1 MSDTHRIPS
10 SFPVNYEVS
19 SGFDHPSVLVEQAG
33 EKSPLIP
40 PVVTTKVYFRRWY
53 ILIAFS
59 LSSAIQN
66 WVWNTWGPIASSSED
81 AFGWTD
87 STIALLSNWGPIA
100 YIIAAFPLSWLID
113 VKGIRWAT
121 LCMSFLIAVGTG
133 LRCITSD
140 PTKATWLIHVGQ
152 FLNGVAG
159 PVGMGGPPVVS
170 AEWFPPHQ
178 RTTSTA
184 ISVVISTLGIATSF
198 LLGPYLVPD
207 RKNSNQTHS
216 NYSSS
221 QLNFSKESSYLINLS
236 DGSKAIQDTRDDI
249 MLYMYIAF
257 GVSVFVFLLILI
269 YFPNKPPLPPSVSAS
284 VERLDFSSG
293 FKRLIR
299 NVTFW
304 QISLVYGVSLGVYG
318 CWSGVLDVNL
328 KSHNISE
335 TEAGF
340 LGFYGVIAG
349 FSALFVGRLADIFS
363 RHMKKYL
370 ITLYILA
377 GISFAVFTLAL
388 YGTIPF
394 STAIMYTTLILV
406 GLLLS
411 ASTPLFYETCCEATY
426 PVAEGITNFALTLMN
441 NIGGLV
447 FLLIQMIPNIGTMW
461 ENWCLL
467 GSIVFCLPVLFFLRD
482 NYNRLKVDEESER
495 NTADSSTNISS

>member
-40 PVVTTKVYFRRWY
+40 SVVTTKVYFKRWY
-53 ILIAFS
+53 VLIVFS
-59 LSSAIQN
+59 IGAALQGFI
-66 WVWNTWGPIASSSED
+66 WNTWGPIASASED

-113 VKGIRWAT
+113 VKGIRWAS
-121 LCMSFLIAVGTG
+121 LCMSFLVALGTG

-140 PTKATWLIHVGQ
+140 PTTATWLIHIGQ
-152 FLNGVAG
+152 LLNGVAG
-159 PVGMGGPPVVS
+159 PVSMGGPPVVS

-178 RTTSTA
+178 RTTATA
-184 ISVVISTLGIATSF
+184 LSIIISSLGVGASF

-207 RKNSNQTHS
+207 RQNSNQTHS
-216 NYSSS
+216 KNSSS
-221 QLNFSKESSYLINLS
+221 QSYFSKESLYLS
-236 DGSKAIQDTRDDI
+236 DNSKTIQDTRDDI
-249 MLYMYIAF
+249 MLYMYIGF
-257 GVSVFVFLLILI
+257 GVSAFVFFLILI

-304 QISLVYGVSLGVYG
+304 QISLVYGVSIGVYN
-318 CWSGVLDVNL
+318 CWAGVLDVNL

-335 TEAGF
+335 TEAGW
-340 LGFYGVIAG
+340 LGFYGILAG
-349 FSALFVGRLADIFS
+349 CVSGLFVARLADIFS

-370 ITLYILA
+370 ITLFVLA
-377 GISFAVFTLAL
+377 GISFAVFALVL
-388 YGTIPF
+388 YGMIPF
-394 STAIMYTTLILV
+394 STAIIYATLILV

-467 GSIVFCLPVLFFLRD
+467 GAIVFCLPVLFFLRD
-482 NYNRLKVDEESER
+482 NYNRLEVDESSVR

>member
-10 SFPVNYEVS
+10 SFPMNYDSS
-19 SGFDHPSVLVEQAG
+19 SGFDHSADLVDQAG
-33 EKSPLIP
+33 EK
-40 PVVTTKVYFRRWY
+40 VTTKVYFRRWY
-53 ILIAFS
+53 ILIAFAIG
-59 LSSAIQN
+59 SAVQSG
-66 WVWNTWGPIASSSED
+66 VWNTWGPIASASED

-87 STIALLSNWGPIA
+87 STIALLSNWGPIS

-159 PVGMGGPPVVS
+159 PIAMGGPPMVS

-178 RTTSTA
+178 RTTATS
-184 ISVVISTLGIATSF
+184 ILFVISTLGIGSSF

-221 QLNFSKESSYLINLS
+221 QLNFSNESSYIVNLS
-236 DGSKAIQDTRDDI
+236 DDPTAIAATIRKDI

-284 VERLDFSSG
+284 VGRLDFSSG

-304 QISLVYGVSLGVYG
+304 QISWVYGVSLGIYNG
-318 CWSGVLDVNL
+318 WSGVLDVNL

-349 FSALFVGRLADIFS
+349 FSALIVARLADIFS

-370 ITLYILA
+370 ITMYSLA

-394 STAIMYTTLILV
+394 SSGIMYTTLILL

-411 ASTPLFYETCCEATY
+411 ASTPLFFETCCEATY
-426 PVAEGITNFALTLMN
+426 PVSEGITNFALTLMN

-467 GSIVFCLPVLFFLRD
+467 GAIVFCLPVLFFLRD
-482 NYNRLKVDEESER
+482 NYNRLKVDEDSER
-495 NTADSSTNISS
+495 TTADSSTNISSNKF

>member
-10 SFPVNYEVS
+10 SFPVNYEAS
-19 SGFDHPSVLVEQAG
+19 SGFDHSDVLVDQAG
-33 EKSPLIP
+33 EKAPLIP
-40 PVVTTKVYFRRWY
+40 TVVTTKVYFKRWY
-53 ILIAFS
+53 ILVVFS
-59 LSSAIQN
+59 LGASIQGG
-66 WVWNTWGPIASSSED
+66 VWNTWGPIASASED

-100 YIIAAFPLSWLID
+100 YIITAFPLSWLID

-121 LCMSFLIAVGTG
+121 LCMSFLVVLGTG

-140 PTKATWLIHVGQ
+140 PTTATWLIHIGQ
-152 FLNGVAG
+152 FINGAAG
-159 PVGMGGPPVVS
+159 PVAMGGPPVVS

-178 RTTSTA
+178 RTTATA
-184 ISVVISTLGIATSF
+184 VSIVISSFGVATSF
-198 LLGPYLVPD
+198 LLGPYLVPE
-207 RKNSNQTHS
+207 RKNTNQTHS
-216 NYSSS
+216 NCSSS
-221 QLNFSKESSYLINLS
+221 PSYFSRESSYLS
-236 DGSKAIQDTRDDI
+236 DDLTGTQDGTRNDI

-269 YFPNKPPLPPSVSAS
+269 YFPNKPPLPPSMSAS

-293 FKRLIR
+293 FKCLVR

-304 QISLVYGVSLGVYG
+304 QISLVYGVSVGVYN
-318 CWSGVLDVNL
+318 CWAGVLDVNL

-335 TEAGF
+335 TEAGW
-340 LGFYGVIAG
+340 LGFYGIVAG
-349 FSALFVGRLADIFS
+349 CFSGLFVARLADIFS

-370 ITLYILA
+370 ITLFILA
-377 GISFAVFTLAL
+377 GITFAVFTLVL
-388 YGTIPF
+388 YGAIPF
-394 STAIMYTTLILV
+394 STGIVYTTLILV

-482 NYNRLKVDEESER
+482 NYNRLEVDERSVR
-495 NTADSSTNISS
+495 NTADSSTDISS